1 MLIAIIILLL
11 SATVIFGIS
20 AIGYAEENRKVHSDL
35 RQAELD
41 LQHYKREINRVL
53 ELLDTRDRSQR
64 QMKTLNKEE

>member
-11 SATVIFGIS
+11 SAAVIFAIS

-41 LQHYKREINRVL
+41 LQHYKREFNRVL